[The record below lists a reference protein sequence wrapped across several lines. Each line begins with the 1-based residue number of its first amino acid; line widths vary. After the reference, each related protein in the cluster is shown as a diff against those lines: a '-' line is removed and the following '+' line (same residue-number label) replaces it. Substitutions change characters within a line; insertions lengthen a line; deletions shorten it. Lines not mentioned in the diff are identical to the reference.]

1 VIKPKERSFLDRAL
15 EALHRRY
22 PQERPTQVRL
32 AKISGVSQPA
42 VREWG
47 LPDRAPEHNRVL
59 KIARETG
66 VCVEWLY
73 TERGPMYPPQAP
85 VADPFL
91 KEWASLD
98 PTTREDIERYRN
110 FLRTNPPKRQ

>member
-1 VIKPKERSFLDRAL
+1 
-15 EALHRRY
+15 
-22 PQERPTQVRL
+22 
-32 AKISGVSQPA
+32 
-42 VREWG
+42 
-47 LPDRAPEHNRVL
+47 VL

-85 VADPFL
+85 EADPFL